1 MTPDSRSPTP
11 DSLSTELRRLEEIVH
26 QLEGE
31 DADLD
36 RALAL
41 FEEGVTR
48 LKAARLRLAEA
59 EAKVQR
65 VLEDAAGTLSL
76 VDFDV

>member
-1 MTPDSRSPTP
+1 MTADSRPPTP
-11 DSLSTELRRLEEIVH
+11 DSLSVELRRLEEIVH
-26 QLEGE
+26 LLERE

-41 FEEGVTR
+41 FEEGVIR
-48 LKAARLRLAEA
+48 LKLARERLGEA

-65 VLEDAAGTLSL
+65 VLEDASGALSA